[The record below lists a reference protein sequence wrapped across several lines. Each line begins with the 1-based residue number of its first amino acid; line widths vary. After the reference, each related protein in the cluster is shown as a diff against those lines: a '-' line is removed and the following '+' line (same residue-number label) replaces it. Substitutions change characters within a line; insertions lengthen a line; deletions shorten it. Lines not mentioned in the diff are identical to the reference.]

1 MNNNNLKH
9 EIMWWMSR
17 LTIMLTSL
25 FLSFTLAS
33 TAYATEN
40 TMSMDIQMG
49 SGGNLIFEP
58 NELTVKEGDT
68 VTFMNG
74 ELPPHNVV
82 FLDHPELSHPDLA
95 FVSGEKFPVTFD
107 KVGEYE
113 FQCEPHAGA
122 GMKGVI
128 HVQ

>member
-1 MNNNNLKH
+1 MKTITQYKH

-33 TAYATEN
+33 SAYAAE
-40 TMSMDIQMG
+40 IQMG
-49 SGGNLIFEP
+49 SGGMLVFEP
-58 NELTVKEGDT
+58 CELTIAVGDT
-68 VTFMNG
+68 VTFVNN
-74 ELPPHNVV
+74 ELPPHNVI
-82 FLDHPELSHPDLA
+82 FADHDELSHGDLGFTA
-95 FVSGEKFPVTFD
+95 GESFDVTFEQAGD
-107 KVGEYE
+107 YA
-113 FQCEPHAGA
+113 FQCDPHAGA

>member
-1 MNNNNLKH
+1 MKTITQYKH

-33 TAYATEN
+33 SAYAAE
-40 TMSMDIQMG
+40 IQMG
-49 SGGNLIFEP
+49 SGGNLVFNP
-58 NELTVKEGDT
+58 SELTVNSGDT
-68 VTFMNG
+68 VTFVNG
-74 ELPPHNVV
+74 DLPPHNVV
-82 FLDHPELSHPDLA
+82 FLEHEELSHPDLA
-95 FVSGEKFPVTFD
+95 FMSGEQFPVTFD
-107 KVGEYE
+107 KAGDYD